1 MHTNRSFSRY
11 RSLILRLLAV
21 AAMSAPLYAC
31 VAVEPD
37 ADAVGQ
43 QHQALVGPGLLP
55 DIVEEITHIGIWNQ
69 QQRETL
75 RFSTTHWNQGAGN
88 LQVRG
93 LDETGPCPPEMTE
106 GDLCTFA
113 RQEILD
119 ADGNVVATHPA
130 GVSVFHAEHNHW
142 HQSDVALFELRAG
155 SLDGPLAAASSKV
168 TFCLIDYDFDP
179 AFVDRRSTRNYWDCD
194 GTFQGI
200 TRGWGD
206 EYHHSTPG
214 QWLDITGIPEG
225 VYYLTHLAN
234 PSGNWLESNYENN
247 FSWVKIRISRKGAN
261 PEVTELERPAC
272 PDADQVICG
281 NTSNK

>member
-1 MHTNRSFSRY
+1 MRSFATGFA
-11 RSLILRLLAV
+11 ITLAF
-21 AAMSAPLYAC
+21 AAALTAC
-31 VAVEPD
+31 ASDHGET
-37 ADAVGQ
+37 VGQ
-43 QHQALVGPGLLP
+43 TKQALGAAQLP
-55 DIVEEITHIGIWNQ
+55 DIVEEISHIGIWNQ
-69 QQRETL
+69 QKREIL

-88 LQVRG
+88 LQIRG
-93 LDETGPCPPEMTE
+93 ADQVGPCPPDITE

-113 RQEILD
+113 VQEILD
-119 ADGNVVATHPA
+119 AAGNVVETNPA

-142 HQSDVALFELRAG
+142 HMSDVALFELRAG

-168 TFCLIDYDFDP
+168 TFCLIDYDSDP
-179 AFVDRRSTRNYWDCD
+179 LFVDKRSTRNYFDCN
-194 GTFQGI
+194 GTLQGI

-234 PSGNWLESNYENN
+234 PDGNWSESNYANN
-247 FSWVKIRISRKGAN
+247 FSWVKLRLSRKGAN
-261 PEVTELERPAC
+261 PELTELERPSC
-272 PDADQVICG
+272 PDEDQILCG